1 VQAWKKSFIGAGQAE
16 ALRRVRYRIHRA
28 LSKIVR
34 RRERFADNDLAA
46 LAQDNAVGKS
56 SADIDADDVFRVV
69 RIHKFG
75 FWPLIFVGGP
85 IFGNRSLLEN
95 LGKPRISADSS

>member
-1 VQAWKKSFIGAGQAE
+1 AGTGDECVFADSAGMEKESSGAKNFISAGQAK

-46 LAQDNAVGKS
+46 LAQDNAVSKS
-56 SADIDADDVFRVV
+56 STDIDADDVFWIGKVHGYDFAGYPRVL
-69 RIHKFG
+69 
-75 FWPLIFVGGP
+75 FW
-85 IFGNRSLLEN
+85 R
-95 LGKPRISADSS
+95 